1 MTNPIPEDAG
11 NTGIADASDRH
22 TIITAKTAKVAK
34 LAPDK
39 NLFISTISHYLAHFW
54 LSAGGWRMVGD
65 WPDLPKAVLLAAP
78 HTSNWDG
85 FNMLA
90 AAAYFRIDL
99 KWMGKKEL
107 TTGPLGR
114 FVRAA
119 GCVPVDRDGRHDM
132 VTQMANA
139 LKAAEHMI
147 LAISPEGTR
156 SKTPGWRSGFYH
168 IAHQGGV
175 PIIFSVLDYG
185 TKTIR
190 ISGYLEPSGD
200 YEADL
205 KIIRSHYQT
214 ARGKLNDRY
223 TS

>member
-1 MTNPIPEDAG
+1 MTDSTGDNPGEPA
-11 NTGIADASDRH
+11 IAEASDRH
-22 TIITAKTAKVAK
+22 TVITTKTARVAE
-34 LAPDK
+34 LAPGK
-39 NLFISTISHYLAHFW
+39 NALISTISHHIAHGW
-54 LSAGGWRMVGD
+54 LRAGGWRMVGD

-90 AAAYFRIDL
+90 AAGYFRIDL

-107 TTGPLGR
+107 TTSPLGSL
-114 FVRAA
+114 VRAA

-139 LKAAEHMI
+139 LKAAKHMI

-156 SKTPGWRSGFYH
+156 AKTPGWRSGFYH
-168 IAHQGGV
+168 IAHQAGV

-190 ISGYLEPSGD
+190 ISGHLQPSGD

-205 KIIRSHYQT
+205 DIIRSHYQT